1 PPISRWWAP
10 PHRRAAAKGRRA
22 AGGLANDGVGSPLVF
37 PCIRG
42 DAMTSAE
49 RFIPAADGAALRRER
64 ARAREIRQSG
74 WWKRRIA
81 EGRCHYCAREV
92 GARALTLDHL
102 VPLIRRGHPVE
113 ARVAPLCP

>member
-1 PPISRWWAP
+1 
-10 PHRRAAAKGRRA
+10 
-22 AGGLANDGVGSPLVF
+22 
-37 PCIRG
+37 
-42 DAMTSAE
+42 MTSAE

-64 ARAREIRQSG
+64 ARARELRQSG

-102 VPLIRRGHPVE
+102 VPLIRGGRSVKGN
-113 ARVAPLCP
+113 VAPACKDCNTKKRSLLPWEWDAYLTRLTRPGPD